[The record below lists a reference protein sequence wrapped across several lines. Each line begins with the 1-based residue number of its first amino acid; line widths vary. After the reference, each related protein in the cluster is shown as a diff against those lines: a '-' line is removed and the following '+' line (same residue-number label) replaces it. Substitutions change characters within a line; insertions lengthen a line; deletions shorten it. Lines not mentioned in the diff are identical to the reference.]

1 MGYTINLIQIASGA
15 DAGAIWNGSS
25 FIREIVEQD
34 DYVGAQFITGDPESI
49 PDNFPGLPVGE
60 YRVMTFLAQG
70 FENFNLPMVNGVPF
84 GNFASQP
91 VANAVNVTFTG
102 GGGGTVVTLDPSAPF
117 DDVANLPVGMYLF
130 FTEQQINDNSL
141 DGYTSP
147 NFPGSPEYNGL
158 YWMQLS
164 YREGRGYY
172 TSGWASGGPTGPISA
187 LYLIVY

>member
-1 MGYTINLIQIASGA
+1 MGYTINLIQIASGS
-15 DAGAIWNGSS
+15 DSGAIWNGSS

-70 FENFNLPMVNGVPF
+70 FENFNLPMVNSVPF

-102 GGGGTVVTLDPSAPF
+102 GNVVTLNPRTPF

-141 DGYTSP
+141 DGYNYP

>member
-1 MGYTINLIQIASGA
+1 MGYNINLIQRIS
-15 DAGAIWNGSS
+15 DGAIWTGAD
-25 FIREIVEQD
+25 FREIITQN
-34 DYVGAQFITGDPESI
+34 DYTRAQFIVGDPENI
-49 PDNFPGLPVGE
+49 PNNFAGLSTGE

-70 FENFNLPMVNGVPF
+70 FENFNLPMVNSVPF

-102 GGGGTVVTLDPSAPF
+102 NGGGTVVTLDPSAPF

>member
-70 FENFNLPMVNGVPF
+70 FENFNLPMVNSVPF

-102 GGGGTVVTLDPSAPF
+102 GNVVTLNPVEVLALTI
-117 DDVANLPVGMYLF
+117 DV
-130 FTEQQINDNSL
+130 
-141 DGYTSP
+141 
-147 NFPGSPEYNGL
+147 
-158 YWMQLS
+158 
-164 YREGRGYY
+164 
-172 TSGWASGGPTGPISA
+172 PISA
-187 LYLIVY
+187 KCLYGDPYTVAVSFQLQYDNTV

>member
-1 MGYTINLIQIASGA
+1 MGYTINLIQDVATG
-15 DAGAIWNGSS
+15 GLWTGTRFKEVLTQN
-25 FIREIVEQD
+25 
-34 DYVGAQFITGDPESI
+34 DYTSAQFITGDPESI
-49 PDNFPGLPVGE
+49 PDNFSGLPAGE

-70 FENFNLPMVNGVPF
+70 FENFNLPMVNSVPF

-102 GGGGTVVTLDPSAPF
+102 NGGGTVVTLDPSAPF

-141 DGYTSP
+141 DGFNS
-147 NFPGSPEYNGL
+147 NFPGSPEYAGFL
-158 YWMQLS
+158 WMQLFYDE
-164 YREGRGYY
+164 YRGSYY
-172 TSGWASGGPTGPISA
+172 TSGYEFGGPTGPISA